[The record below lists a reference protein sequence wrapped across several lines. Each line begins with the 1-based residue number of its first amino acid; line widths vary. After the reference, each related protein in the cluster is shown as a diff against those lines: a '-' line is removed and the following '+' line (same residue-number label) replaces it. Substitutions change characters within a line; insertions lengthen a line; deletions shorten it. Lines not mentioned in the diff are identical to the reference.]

1 MRQLY
6 CIRRPRRM
14 QSTLPRRESFMG
26 VTLRWL
32 IAIFI
37 FTAGIIWVHDYLGW
51 PQVITAWQSLEAS
64 TLALLLAL
72 TFASYG
78 LRARRISRALPGTQN
93 YAFSIYLRISLLH
106 NALNNLLPMRL
117 GEASLPIM
125 AKRELGL
132 SVVQSTTTLLLLRLM
147 DLHFLLLVLCVSLLP
162 VSLSV
167 GTLGAAALLMVA
179 LLWRRLMSVVTAI
192 VPQSRQA
199 QLQAVLKHHQKRK
212 LMLELYAYT
221 ALVWLGKLSALALI
235 VLSFLDIPLYQGLV
249 AVISADLSSVLP
261 IHGLAGSGTF
271 ESAILIALTPFQLDT
286 KEILSA
292 AINVHLYV
300 LFSSCIGAVM
310 ALLIKGHR
318 HRTALSTP

>member
-1 MRQLY
+1 
-6 CIRRPRRM
+6 
-14 QSTLPRRESFMG
+14 MG
-26 VTLRWL
+26 VKLRWL

-37 FTAGIIWVHDYLGW
+37 FATGIIWVHDYLGW
-51 PQVITAWQSLEAS
+51 PQVIADWQSLEPR

-72 TFASYG
+72 TFASYA
-78 LRARRISRALPGTQN
+78 LRAQRISRALPAPQS
-93 YAFSIYLRISLLH
+93 YAFTIYLRISLLH

-132 SVVQSTTTLLLLRLM
+132 SVVQSTTTLFLVRLM

-162 VSLSV
+162 VSSLV
-167 GTLGAAALLMVA
+167 GTSGAAALLMAA

-192 VPQSRQA
+192 IPQSRQV
-199 QLQAVLKHHQKRK
+199 QLQAVLQHHQKRK
-212 LMLELYAYT
+212 LTLELYAYT
-221 ALVWLGKLSALALI
+221 VLVWLGKLSALALI
-235 VLSFLDIPLYQGLV
+235 VLSFLDIPFYQGLV

-271 ESAILIALTPFQLDT
+271 ESAILIALTPFQLEK

-300 LFSSCIGAVM
+300 LFSSCIGAAM
-310 ALLIKGHR
+310 ALLITRHR
-318 HRTALSTP
+318 HRSALSTP